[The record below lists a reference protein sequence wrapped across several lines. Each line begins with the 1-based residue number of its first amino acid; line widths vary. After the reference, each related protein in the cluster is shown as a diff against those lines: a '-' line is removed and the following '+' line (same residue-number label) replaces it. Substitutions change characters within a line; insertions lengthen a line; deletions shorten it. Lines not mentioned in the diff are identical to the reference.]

1 MASTLAPTIAPDRVM
16 AICFDRD
23 FDLGADSVSAR
34 NEDGPIYARRN
45 TNHST
50 KTAEAT
56 ENAISESRFDEL
68 PDAKSCRVGGV
79 DIDSGAS
86 VPKRVVAHSG
96 SSSSNATSR
105 RMSLIR

>member
-1 MASTLAPTIAPDRVM
+1 MVDEIAPDRIM
-16 AICFDRD
+16 ATRFDRD
-23 FDLGADSVSAR
+23 FDLGANTVGAR
-34 NEDGPIYARRN
+34 NEDRLIHPGGN

-68 PDAKSCRVGGV
+68 PDAKFCRVGGV

-105 RMSLIR
+105 RMSFMR